1 MSLEAFSLKPSNS
14 KCSTDMRW
22 MSVVFIFPISIAS
35 SHDNNILIS
44 FWKSTP
50 VSLSIW
56 SRQGSPT
63 PCYSVTCP
71 VQYPSY
77 FLGTASGPARTFNRT
92 MRKSCALSDGAV
104 QQVEWSPALLMDIFT
119 ITWGDPS
126 WKERQQLREQHR
138 EIERIQHLMAF
149 FGFPDPAMPKV
160 IASPKLLSP
169 RNHYIFFRYMPLWAG
184 SLSFGTK
191 RILTNT
197 RDSVNSLKLYVNV
210 MQICIDIFS

>member
-14 KCSTDMRW
+14 KSSTDMRW

-44 FWKSTP
+44 FGKP
-50 VSLSIW
+50 PLFHFPYGPG
-56 SRQGSPT
+56 RAHLPH
-63 PCYSVTCP
+63 VTVTGTCT

-77 FLGTASGPARTFNRT
+77 FLETASGLTRTFNRT

-104 QQVEWSPALLMDIFT
+104 QQVEWSMLMDIFT

-160 IASPKLLSP
+160 TASPKLLSP
-169 RNHYIFFRYMPLWAG
+169 RNHYIVFRYMPLWAG

-197 RDSVNSLKLYVNV
+197 RDSMNSLKWYVNV
-210 MQICIDIFS
+210 MQICVDIFS